1 MAILK
6 VPRLD
11 TLTRVNLILEK
22 SEIVYDTD
30 VDAFFGGDG
39 VTLGGVEL
47 GSQGGVRFFK
57 EIKILNADHISS
69 GTIPLEKSPDKPSTV
84 RLVPKHGIEQDY
96 GNDFIVTGNQIVFKD
111 LGLDGFLEVNE
122 TVYIYYTALPNV
134 PE

>member
-11 TLTRVNLILEK
+11 TLTRENLVLDQ

-30 VDAFFGGDG
+30 VNAFFGGNG
-39 VTLGGVEL
+39 VDLGGIEL
-47 GSQGGVRFFK
+47 GSQGGIRFFK
-57 EIKILNADHISS
+57 EEKILNADQISS
-69 GTIPLEKSPDKPSTV
+69 GIILLEKSPDKPSSV

-96 GNDFIVTGNQIVFKD
+96 GDDFTVSGNQLVFKN
-111 LGLDGFLEVNE
+111 LGLDGFLEENE

-134 PE
+134 PV